1 MASIQHGGAMACFL
15 PKNCGLVIGAHLMHT
30 ASYQHMHISCHASS
44 SRSYPLLLPCCLF
57 VAVCAAVLLVV
68 VVLLALLAWSFGL
81 VLSLSSSLCLV
92 SCWLLGQ
99 LLFPFPGRAILS
111 HSLRS
116 LSPLFLSLLLLLLAL
131 LAAFRVPAVGSPIVV
146 LAVPRPCSSVSSS
159 GLAPV
164 GLVVVGCSCC
174 LSSPRTS
181 VEVEFKY
188 LG

>member
-1 MASIQHGGAMACFL
+1 MACFL

-81 VLSLSSSLCLV
+81 VLSSSLCLV

-131 LAAFRVPAVGSPIVV
+131 LAAFRVPAVGSPIV